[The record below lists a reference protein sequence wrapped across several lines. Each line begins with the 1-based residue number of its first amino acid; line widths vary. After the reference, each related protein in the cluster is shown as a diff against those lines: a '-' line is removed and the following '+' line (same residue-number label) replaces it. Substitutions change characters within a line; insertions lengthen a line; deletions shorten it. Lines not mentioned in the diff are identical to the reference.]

1 MQQIKFYRTP
11 TLPTASG
18 DYEVGSLYFYHND
31 IDGYN
36 ELYLCKSKTDSGY
49 EFENYSGN
57 SFWESSWEDTSGGG
71 SGSGNGSGNGGDSPV
86 IPDSGTI
93 TNVGDG
99 TITVDFVKVE
109 LDGSK
114 TTRTASFN
122 VNQSYDDSISL
133 SLEDFGGVS
142 HPELAAAF
150 EGCLQLGGGYM
161 HGPIGLGQ
169 DSDACLNF
177 GSGNMIRG
185 DYNGIIIQAAKPL
198 SVQGELNVS
207 EDIEASKNI
216 AAAGS
221 ITASEDIAA
230 VGNITSEGDITTLG
244 NLGVTKNI
252 IVGENVVVEGGIS
265 AKGNVNAAAF
275 YETSDARKKD
285 IKSDLSLDKCYD
297 LIDKCQTVI
306 YSLKDQTQEQVGM
319 IAQEIEE
326 FFPEVVAT
334 DADGFKSLAYDR
346 LVVICFKVLK
356 DVIKRLEKLES

>member
-31 IDGYN
+31 TDGYN
-36 ELYLCKSKTDSGY
+36 ELYLCKSKTEKGY

-57 SFWESSWEDTSGGG
+57 SFWEGAWDTSGGD
-71 SGSGNGSGNGGDSPV
+71 GNGSGDGGTDAPV

-99 TITVDFVKVE
+99 TITVNVVSIDAAGVQ
-109 LDGSK
+109 
-114 TTRTASFN
+114 TTNIWSFS
-122 VNQSYDDSISL
+122 VNQSEDFESRL
-133 SLEDFGGVS
+133 SLADLGGVS
-142 HPELAAAF
+142 QYEFYNSLEQFLPLIGGIMSGVIDCTNIESGIQFGENIIKIDNTGSISVNTTNEHPF
-150 EGCLQLGGGYM
+150 KV
-161 HGPIGLGQ
+161 
-169 DSDACLNF
+169 NTT
-177 GSGNMIRG
+177 
-185 DYNGIIIQAAKPL
+185 L
-198 SVQGELNVS
+198 SVKNQVS
-207 EDIEASKNI
+207 A
-216 AAAGS
+216 
-221 ITASEDIAA
+221 T
-230 VGNITSEGDITTLG
+230 
-244 NLGVTKNI
+244 
-252 IVGENVVVEGGIS
+252 
-265 AKGNVNAAAF
+265 AF

-334 DADGFKSLAYDR
+334 DVDGFKSLAYDR

>member
-11 TLPTASG
+11 TLPIEDTTRS
-18 DYEVGSLYFYHND
+18 YEVGSLYFYHND
-31 IDGYN
+31 TDGYN
-36 ELYLCKSKTDSGY
+36 ELYLCKSQTDSGY

-57 SFWESSWEDTSGGG
+57 SFWESSWDDTTGGG
-71 SGSGNGSGNGGDSPV
+71 TEGGTEGDSPV

-99 TITVDFVKVE
+99 TITVDFVKRE
-109 LDGSK
+109 FDGTT
-114 TTRTASFN
+114 TTRTVSFN
-122 VNQSYDDSISL
+122 VNQSYDDSISV

-142 HPELAAAF
+142 HPELMAVF
-150 EGCLQLGGGYM
+150 EDCLHLAGGYM
-161 HGPIGLGQ
+161 QGPIGLGQ
-169 DSDACLNF
+169 YSDAYLDF
-177 GSGNMIRG
+177 ASGNIIKG

-207 EDIEASKNI
+207 EN
-216 AAAGS
+216 
-221 ITASEDIAA
+221 IAA
-230 VGNITSEGDITTLG
+230 VGNITSEGDITTL
-244 NLGVTKNI
+244 
-252 IVGENVVVEGGIS
+252 
-265 AKGNVNAAAF
+265 GNVNAAAF

-356 DVIKRLEKLES
+356 DVIKRLEKLESNE